1 MGTPRRRAATAAP
14 PPAARRP
21 RSRLWA
27 ALARAVEAGL
37 VVTALVLTLLWAS
50 IPDPSALAR
59 ENPRTTAF
67 IELRRRQAAQ
77 QRRALPLQW
86 QWRRLD
92 QISPLLRAAVVH
104 AEDARFYQHEGVDWT
119 AIEKA
124 VESNYQRGA
133 MAIGGSTITQQL
145 AKNLYLSP
153 SRSVLRKVRELLI
166 TARLEQA
173 LDKQR
178 ILELYLNVAEWGD
191 GVFGAEA
198 AARHWYGRSAS
209 KLTAVQAARLA
220 VALPNPFVRTPRR
233 RAAPLQRKVAKLLA
247 LLRRDGLLSAAAFR
261 AATQEAG
268 LPLPPTA
275 DTSRPDAS
283 PIGDAPEVTQPTS
296 QEPATPP
303 TTDVTAPA
311 ASASDAQSASDA
323 AGASPLDAASESA
336 TPSP

>member
-1 MGTPRRRAATAAP
+1 MLG
-14 PPAARRP
+14 
-21 RSRLWA
+21 
-27 ALARAVEAGL
+27 ALG
-37 VVTALVLTLLWAS
+37 LTLLWAS
-50 IPDPSALAR
+50 IPDPAVLAL
-59 ENPRTTAF
+59 ENPTTTAF
-67 IELRRRQAAQ
+67 IELRRRQAAAS
-77 QRRALPLQW
+77 QRELPIKW

-92 QISPLLRAAVVH
+92 QISPLLRAAVIY
-104 AEDARFYQHEGVDWT
+104 AEDARFYQHEGVDWA

-153 SRSVLRKVRELLI
+153 SRSMLRKVRELLI
-166 TARLEQA
+166 TARLEHA
-173 LDKQR
+173 LEKPR

-198 AARHWYGRSAS
+198 AARHWFGRSAS

-233 RAAPLQRKVAKLLA
+233 RGAVLQRKVAKLLT

-268 LPLPPTA
+268 LPLPTTA
-275 DTSRPDAS
+275 ETAPQTRPAPA
-283 PIGDAPEVTQPTS
+283 PIGDAPEVTAPVG
-296 QEPATPP
+296 EPRTEGS
-303 TTDVTAPA
+303 TDERGTEPDASNETAPA
-311 ASASDAQSASDA
+311 ASTSDAVTAPVPPQR
-323 AGASPLDAASESA
+323 
-336 TPSP
+336 

>member
-1 MGTPRRRAATAAP
+1 MGAPSRRATTAPRPAP
-14 PPAARRP
+14 AKRRP
-21 RSRLWA
+21 RALA
-27 ALARAVEAGL
+27 ALAAAAEV
-37 VVTALVLTLLWAS
+37 ALVLGALALTLLWAS
-50 IPDPSALAR
+50 IPDPAPLAR
-59 ENPRTTAF
+59 RNPSTTAF
-67 IELRRRQAAQ
+67 IELRRQQAAA
-77 QRRALPLQW
+77 QRGTLRLQW

-104 AEDARFYQHEGVDWT
+104 AEDARFYEHEGVDWR
-119 AIEKA
+119 AIENA
-124 VESNYQRGA
+124 VESNYQRGT

-166 TARLEQA
+166 TARLEQT

-198 AARHWYGRSAS
+198 AARHWFGRSAS
-209 KLTAVQAARLA
+209 RLTAVQAARLA

-233 RAAPLQRKVAKLLA
+233 RSAAMQRKVAKLLA

-268 LPLPPTA
+268 LPLPPAPEVAQPDTA
-275 DTSRPDAS
+275 A
-283 PIGDAPEVTQPTS
+283 IGDAPDAPAPVGN
-296 QEPATPP
+296 EPAKEPSESGRP
-303 TTDVTAPA
+303 ASTTDADPSPAESNASDSDAMTAPA
-311 ASASDAQSASDA
+311 AQQ
-323 AGASPLDAASESA
+323 P
-336 TPSP
+336 

>member
-1 MGTPRRRAATAAP
+1 MASRRAATAP
-14 PPAARRP
+14 RPVPSKRRP
-21 RSRLWA
+21 RRALA
-27 ALARAVEAGL
+27 ALAAAAEA
-37 VVTALVLTLLWAS
+37 ALVLGALALTLLWAS
-50 IPDPSALAR
+50 IPDPEPLAR
-59 ENPRTTAF
+59 KNPSTTAF
-67 IELRRRQAAQ
+67 IELRRQQAAE
-77 QRRALPLQW
+77 QRRALRLQW

-104 AEDARFYQHEGVDWT
+104 AEDARFYEHEGVDWR
-119 AIEKA
+119 AIENA
-124 VESNYQRGA
+124 VESNYQRGT

-153 SRSVLRKVRELLI
+153 SRSVVRKVRELLI

-198 AARHWYGRSAS
+198 AARHWFGRSAS

-233 RAAPLQRKVAKLLA
+233 RSAAMQRKVAKLLT
-247 LLRRDGLLSAAAFR
+247 LLRRDGLLSTAAFR

-268 LPLPPTA
+268 LPLPSTPEVA
-275 DTSRPDAS
+275 QPAPA
-283 PIGDAPEVTQPTS
+283 PIGDAPDGPEPIGN
-296 QEPATPP
+296 EPAKETSEDAHPASN
-303 TTDVTAPA
+303 TNAAPA
-311 ASASDAQSASDA
+311 PAHSSASDSDA
-323 AGASPLDAASESA
+323 LTD
-336 TPSP
+336 PSPQQP